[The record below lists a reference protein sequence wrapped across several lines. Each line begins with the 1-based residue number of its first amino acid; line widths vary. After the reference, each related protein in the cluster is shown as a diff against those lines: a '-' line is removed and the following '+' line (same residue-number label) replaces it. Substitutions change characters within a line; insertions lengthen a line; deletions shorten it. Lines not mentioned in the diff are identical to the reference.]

1 MNAGILIT
9 WVKFGKTL
17 PNVLAYCFCNLIFFD
32 MNQFFCASKWPQ
44 VSVTDKCASAAMV
57 LMLAGA
63 VAILQ
68 GCAYISHESVYEG
81 VRGVDKTKTTG
92 TTQTP
97 AALPNYDRYEKERD
111 ALKK

>member
-1 MNAGILIT
+1 MKNFA
-9 WVKFGKTL
+9 L
-17 PNVLAYCFCNLIFFD
+17 PLCFL
-32 MNQFFCASKWPQ
+32 CA
-44 VSVTDKCASAAMV
+44 A
-57 LMLAGA
+57 L
-63 VAILQ
+63 LQ

-81 VRGVDKTKTTG
+81 IRGSDKTKTTG